1 MLTSEAVDL
10 LRARIVSGFSM
21 LFLETWEEQ
30 RWEQELANLALD
42 LEKGIATWSVTS
54 GMQPPLRENNGDTAD
69 PLAMLEEIESYNGE
83 TVFLVKDFQPYLN
96 EPKIVRKLR
105 DLLPNLK
112 ENNKSLLFMGPNPLI
127 PVSLLKDAISIEL
140 PLPGVPEIRKE
151 LAAVLEERH
160 SRNGSTLSVTPDE
173 EERMIKAVLGLTTRE
188 AHRALARG
196 LLECDEVSNETFKLL
211 VSEKKSMVSGSDMLE
226 FQDLAEGK
234 QDIGGLQGLKD
245 WTERRSQAFTEKA
258 REQGIPAPKGVL
270 LLGIQ
275 GCGKSLSSRA
285 IAMML
290 SFPLVRLDVST
301 LLSADSGAS
310 EKNLRDVL
318 NLMEMIAPAVLWL
331 DEIEKGF
338 AGSTG
343 DTTDSVMVRLV
354 GRFLTWMQEN
364 TAGVFVVATA
374 NSVTGLP
381 PEMLRRGRFDE
392 LFFID
397 LPNYHERIEIFE
409 IHLRKRNFD
418 PDDYDVRVLAEKTEG
433 FSGAEIEQIVLSAMV
448 ETFGTEAGMT
458 QKDLDRAREE
468 TVPLSVTMEEK
479 IFALREWCRPRCRPA
494 TPDSRVMQML
504 EQEQRE
510 KGVEDGKPFDET
522 DAQATGDDD
531 GFDLSSMDDLY
542 SDDAKWV
549 ALLQEGDV
557 MGAVAD
563 YVKENDETTIPELQE
578 TFAKH
583 LETTGDQGIALRA
596 DPNIVLWLGLG
607 GELASAIS
615 KLIGG
620 QKLFL
625 HESDAHRFGSKI
637 EQIKIP
643 MLESMPDERAPRPM
657 WLPAV
662 LSDVAPESPDA
673 RFARVAR
680 MKLSK

>member
-10 LRARIVSGFSM
+10 LRARIVSGFSV
-21 LFLETWEEQ
+21 LFLETWEEE
-30 RWEQELANLALD
+30 RWESELAELALEI
-42 LEKGIATWSVTS
+42 EKGIATWSVTT
-54 GMQPPLRENNGDTAD
+54 GMLPPARADDGDTAS
-69 PLAMLEEIESYNGE
+69 PLAMLEQIETYSRD
-83 TVFLVKDFQPYLN
+83 TLFLIKDFQPYLN
-96 EPKIVRKLR
+96 DPKVVRKLR
-105 DLLPNLK
+105 DLIPNLK
-112 ENNKSLLFMGPNPLI
+112 ENNKSLLFMGPNPQI
-127 PVSLLKDAISIEL
+127 PVSLVKDAIAVEL
-140 PLPGVPEIRKE
+140 PLPGIPEIRKE
-151 LAAVLEERH
+151 LTAVLDERN
-160 SRNGSTLSVTPDE
+160 SRNGSTLSVTDDQ
-173 EERMIKAVLGLTTRE
+173 EERMIKAVMGLTTRE

-196 LLECDEVSNETFKLL
+196 LLDCNEIGNETFKLL

-226 FQDLAEGK
+226 FQELAEGK
-234 QDIGGLQGLKD
+234 GDIGGLQGLKD
-245 WTERRSQAFTEKA
+245 WTERRSQAFSEKA
-258 REQGIPAPKGVL
+258 RKQGIPAPKGVL
-270 LLGIQ
+270 LLGVQ

-374 NSVTGLP
+374 NSVTALP

-409 IHLRKRNFD
+409 IHLKKRNFN
-418 PDDYDVRVLAEKTEG
+418 PDDYEVRTLSEQTEG
-433 FSGAEIEQIVLSAMV
+433 FSGAEIEQIVLTAMV
-448 ETFGTEAGMT
+448 ETFGSEAGMT

-510 KGVEDGKPFDET
+510 KGVEEGKPFDET
-522 DAQATGDDD
+522 DKEETSDDD
-531 GFDLSSMDDLY
+531 DLDLSAMDELY
-542 SDDAKWV
+542 SDDERWV
-549 ALLQEGDV
+549 TLLQEGDV

-563 YVKENDETTIPELQE
+563 FVQSNEDATIPELQE
-578 TFAKH
+578 AFAKH
-583 LETTGDQGIALRA
+583 METSGDQGIALRA
-596 DPNIVLWLGLG
+596 DPNVVLWLGLG

-625 HESDAHRFGSKI
+625 HESDAHRFGPKI
-637 EQIKIP
+637 GEIKIP
-643 MLESMPDERAPRPM
+643 ILESMPDDKAPRPM

-662 LSDVAPESPDA
+662 LSDAAPEKPDQ